1 MVRSRRPVAIGHT
14 ATVGGTDTVHDMGGM
29 HGFGPVEVEPDEPV
43 FHEPWE
49 RRVFGLMIVSSAK
62 RLRKGQLRPAIE
74 AIPAPEYL
82 EASYYERWLRAV
94 EAGIAAGGALSRA
107 DIDAR
112 VAAPVDVA
120 PTEDPAFAAHIRAAL
135 KRPNEHPPPP
145 TPGRFAVGDRVTVAR
160 MSPPGHTRCP
170 RYVRGATGTV
180 TAVHGGWPLPDR
192 GDDSEPETLYTVRF
206 EQTDLWGADAEPGA
220 LYLDL
225 WDSYLG
231 AAP

>member
-1 MVRSRRPVAIGHT
+1 
-14 ATVGGTDTVHDMGGM
+14 MGGM
-29 HGFGPVEVEPDEPV
+29 HGFGPVEPEPDEPV

-49 RRVFGLMIVSSAK
+49 GRVFGLMIATSAK
-62 RLRKGQLRPAIE
+62 GLRQGQLRPAIE

-82 EASYYERWLRAV
+82 RISYYEKWLRAV
-94 EAGIAAGGALSRA
+94 EAGLAAAGTLTPG

-112 VAAPVDVA
+112 AAAPVEVA
-120 PTEDPAFAAHIRAAL
+120 PTQDAPFAEHLRRAL
-135 KRPNEHPPPP
+135 QRPNEHPPPA
-145 TPGRFAVGDRVTVAR
+145 TPGRFGVGDRVTVLR
-160 MSPPGHTRCP
+160 MAPPGHTRCP

-180 TAVHGGWPLPDR
+180 TAVHGGWPVPDR

-206 EQTDLWGADAEPGA
+206 AQTDLWGADAEPGA

-231 AAP
+231 ATP